1 MLVFIEYLMS
11 EVHTIGHSTHPIEE
25 FLDLL
30 QSHSIAQLIDVRTIP
45 RSSRNPQFNS
55 EALAASLA
63 AKAIAY
69 KHMPELGGL
78 RRARPD
84 SINTAWRNASF
95 RGYADYMQTPE
106 FQEAVQTLI
115 DDAASTP
122 TAIMCAEALPWKCH
136 RSLIADALLARG
148 IRVLDILSPI
158 KATPHALTPFARVN
172 GTEVTY
178 PGKDQENL
186 PLKFDAP
193 E

>member
-1 MLVFIEYLMS
+1 ML

-193 E
+193 EALR